1 MSALRANW
9 TFWAAVVLLVAL
21 APILI
26 LVPAPLTVWLL
37 LADFVVAII
46 LVCVWVEQRERKGQ
60 KSLPVILVK
69 KKDEE
74 SE

>member
-9 TFWAAVVLLVAL
+9 PFLAAVVLLVAL

-26 LVPAPLTVWLL
+26 LISGPLSVWLG
-37 LADFVVAII
+37 LADFVVAIV
-46 LVCVWVEQRERKGQ
+46 LVCVWVQQRETEAPAP
-60 KSLPVILVK
+60 LPVIQVK
-69 KKDEE
+69 EKDEE